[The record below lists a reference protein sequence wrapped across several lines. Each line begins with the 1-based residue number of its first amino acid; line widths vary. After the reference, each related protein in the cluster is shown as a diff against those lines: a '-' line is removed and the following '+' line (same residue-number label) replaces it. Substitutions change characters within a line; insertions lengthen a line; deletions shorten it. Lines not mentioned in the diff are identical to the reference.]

1 MKKIK
6 IHSPGT
12 VANLVCGFDILGMAL
27 QEPFDIMELELLEE
41 PVVIMQNDDEFDLPV
56 EPTRNVAGVPKYGAL
71 SGLTPCGVF
80 NP

>member
-27 QEPFDIMELELLEE
+27 QEPYDIMELELLDE
-41 PVVIMQNDDEFDLPV
+41 PVVILHNDDEFGLP
-56 EPTRNVAGVPKYGAL
+56 EDPTRNVAGVVLL
-71 SGLTPCGVF
+71 SIMEK
-80 NP
+80 NEK

>member
-27 QEPFDIMELELLEE
+27 QEPFDVMELELLEE
-41 PVVIMQNDDEFDLPV
+41 PVVIMP
-56 EPTRNVAGVPKYGAL
+56 AK
-71 SGLTPCGVF
+71 TPLAVTAAPAPAPFTTIGCSV
-80 NP
+80 